1 MENDNKNEPIQ
12 KWPWSVTDR
21 EFGAMEQEVIEIRHD
36 LRNVKH
42 IIDNNELINIE
53 HYNNTINELKDSHK
67 HFKEELTALKIK
79 VYTAFSVIAVLGG
92 IIIWLVD
99 IAQSVMK

>member
-1 MENDNKNEPIQ
+1 MENNKNDTHNQ
-12 KWPWSVTDR
+12 KWPWSITDR

-36 LRNVKH
+36 LRNIKH

-53 HYNNTINELKDSHK
+53 NYNNTINELKESHK
-67 HFKEELTALKIK
+67 HFKEDLTALKIK